1 MAKAPSFNFYSSD
14 FLSQTMFLSFED
26 KGKLIMLLCLQHQH
40 GHLKKEQ
47 MLKACGKIS
56 DDLWEFF
63 QADAEG
69 KYFNEQIDIAT
80 EKRKNFI
87 NKQKNN
93 ISKRW
98 NKFGN
103 TKSIPNEY
111 QKDTNQ
117 DSLVIP
123 LENENEIEKEKDY
136 EIGKTEKE
144 NKVVREKGKK
154 FVKPTKEEVLEFAKE
169 EKLRTD
175 IVDKWFNH
183 YEANGWKVGHN
194 SMKNWKASYRNW
206 NLNSYDSPKNKSSNP
221 FLERLKKLEEQEKVI
236 DVEGV

>member
-1 MAKAPSFNFYSSD
+1 MAKQPSFNFYSSD
-14 FLSQTMFLSFED
+14 FLSQTIFLSFED

-47 MLKACGKIS
+47 MLKTCGTIS

-63 QADAEG
+63 KLDADG

-98 NKFGN
+98 NKVGN

-111 QKDTNQ
+111 QKD
-117 DSLVIP
+117 SLVIP
-123 LENENEIEKEKDY
+123 LEKENENEIEKDYEKETTEKDS
-136 EIGKTEKE
+136 
-144 NKVVREKGKK
+144 KVVRKERKV
-154 FVKPTKEEVLEFAKE
+154 FIKPTKEEVLAFAKGE
-169 EKLRTD
+169 DLRTD
-175 IVDKWFNH
+175 IVNKWFNH
-183 YEANGWKVGHN
+183 YEANGWKIGKN
-194 SMKNWKASYRNW
+194 PMKNWKASYRNW
-206 NLNSYDSPKNKSSNP
+206 CDNSYDKPPNNKGSSPNP
-221 FLERLKKLEEQEKVI
+221 FKERLRKLEEQEQVI
-236 DVEGV
+236 ETEAL